1 MTRILPFHKHG
12 LISMLNNLSPLPL
25 HRALL
30 GIQEDGVPLL
40 LDLTNPRFGSVLII
54 GDTNSGK
61 TNLLRVIIGSA
72 IYINGVD
79 QLCYEVITNRPK
91 EWKTNH
97 TINKPFLSI
106 TDWETDTTAHVL
118 SNLVLE
124 VKQRLDN
131 AQEGTITLLILD
143 DLAQVKKLGNKIQDA
158 LAWLIYYGPK
168 AGIWPIASLNAHEAF
183 QVNDW
188 LDLFG
193 TRLIGKI
200 TSPIIASELAVFPD
214 PEVEDL
220 VTGIEFSVWEEKKW
234 NKFKIPV

>member
-1 MTRILPFHKHG
+1 
-12 LISMLNNLSPLPL
+12 MLNKFSPLPL
-25 HRALL
+25 HCALL
-30 GIQEDGVPLL
+30 GISENDLPLW
-40 LDLTNPRFGSVLII
+40 LDLTNPASGSVLII

-61 TNLLRVIIGSA
+61 TNLLCAIIESA
-72 IYINGVD
+72 LYINGVD
-79 QLCYEVITNRPK
+79 QLRYEIITNRPG
-91 EWKTNH
+91 EWRTH
-97 TINKPFLSI
+97 STINKPFLSM
-106 TDWETDTTAHVL
+106 TAWETDTTAHVL

-143 DLAQVKKLGNKIQDA
+143 DLPQAKKLEDKVQDT

-168 AGIWPIASLNAHEAF
+168 ARIWPITSLNANQAS

-200 TSPIIASELAVFPD
+200 SSPAIAFKLAIFPNLKVDELRA
-214 PEVEDL
+214 
-220 VTGIEFSVWEEKKW
+220 GIEFYIWGGKQW
-234 NKFKIPV
+234 NKFKIPSLS